1 MTARSIHLPSLGHA
15 RRLLNEL
22 DQSVEVLT
30 DETITTLHRRARNPD
45 PVYGTIDRQTG
56 EVRHGDVPSTV
67 TTAGDG
73 YPGGTLGGGST
84 SACNCDVDAL
94 DNGELVCP
102 HGSSTERAALGHTMS
117 DPVLVGIGEF
127 FAELT
132 EAHAVLVRLSRR
144 AKALMTVAEERRG
157 RESSVDTCR
166 VCGRTMTGAE
176 QDRPR
181 QGACPACY
189 RAYRRWAEGQSDDP
203 SWVRFIAQTRP
214 QKCDLCDGQGFVLA
228 HYDSEPQPCPACSR
242 AEAS

>member
-22 DQSVEVLT
+22 DQSVEMLT
-30 DETITTLHRRARNPD
+30 DETITTLHRRARSSDQTWQPD
-45 PVYGTIDRQTG
+45 AA
-56 EVRHGDVPSTV
+56 ETV
-67 TTAGDG
+67 TSAGDG
-73 YPGGTLGGGST
+73 YPGGTLGGGSS

-94 DNGELVCP
+94 DRGELVCP

-157 RESSVDTCR
+157 RESSIDTCR
-166 VCGRTMTGAE
+166 ACGRMVTGAE
-176 QDRPR
+176 QDRLR

-189 RAYRRWAEGQSDDP
+189 QSYRRWAEGQDDP
-203 SWVRFIAQTRP
+203 SWVRFISQTRP
-214 QKCDLCDGQGFVLA
+214 QQCDLCDDEGFIVDR
-228 HYDSEPQPCPACSR
+228 YDAEQRPCPRCSSK
-242 AEAS
+242 AAAS